1 MRMSK
6 NINISSVVN
15 MFYAPFNMRNGN
27 IDNYLANLTGCN
39 RKLFN
44 AAYTIPIIRAD
55 NELGPHK

>member
-1 MRMSK
+1 
-6 NINISSVVN
+6 